1 MITKEVLE
9 NSKLGQDID
18 EALNKLAY
26 NKYSNM
32 LQSSINEVE
41 EIKNTIKQGVIE
53 LKEDKNMWFKRA
65 IDSGGEVEVLRLRI
79 KELEEELRKH
89 NEWDNK
95 RTSKRNMD

>member
-53 LKEDKNMWFKRA
+53 LKEDKNMWF
-65 IDSGGEVEVLRLRI
+65 
-79 KELEEELRKH
+79 
-89 NEWDNK
+89 
-95 RTSKRNMD
+95 